1 MASGSVR
8 ERHRFLTSRAA
19 HNSRYA
25 AVSRKRDG
33 RFYFRM
39 AGAAARFAYIK
50 AVNYPNNSKKV
61 EEKTMARTIKDMVKM
76 REERGGRVLTL
87 RLMPMLGAARDG
99 EIVILRDCE
108 NAGSFIVRMNM
119 RLRAAF
125 VGGGALLRVDKMGQT
140 LLDIEAER
148 LKGKVMHRGTSGVK
162 FPGDHGRWNEY
173 FDGRVS
179 VEYKELSEYDAR
191 AIAAD
196 LKANFCEGELLR
208 KQRLADIR
216 RGELPNFVS
225 DADLYP
231 LVRGRDFDW
240 SSKHPVGGI
249 LDDSRYRGKAT
260 RASVDDGPHKGA
272 VIETNHS
279 ESLGLTRVYVYAP
292 KMTSDKA
299 AALLMYIFSDQA
311 KGLVIHDGYS
321 GGMAVQKRGAAQVLG
336 GSDLGAH
343 MYVWGLTR
351 DEARVG
357 ANSLLAALGGVG
369 YDKFARRRA
378 KLSRDANV
386 NDARARQTL
395 LADNKAMEEARK
407 AEARLPIHPDYIRVA
422 A

>member
-1 MASGSVR
+1 
-8 ERHRFLTSRAA
+8 
-19 HNSRYA
+19 
-25 AVSRKRDG
+25 
-33 RFYFRM
+33 
-39 AGAAARFAYIK
+39 
-50 AVNYPNNSKKV
+50 
-61 EEKTMARTIKDMVKM
+61 MARTIKDMVKM

-99 EIVILRDCE
+99 EIAVLRDCE

-125 VGGGALLRVDKMGQT
+125 VGGGALLRVDRMGQT

-148 LKGKVMHRGTSGVK
+148 LKGKVIHRNTSGAR
-162 FPGDHGRWNEY
+162 FPGDPERMGEY
-173 FDGRVS
+173 FDGGVW
-179 VEYKELSEYDAR
+179 VEYRELSEYDAR

-196 LKANFCEGELLR
+196 MKANFCEGELLR
-208 KQRLADIR
+208 RERLAAIR

-225 DADLYP
+225 DPDLYP

-240 SSKHPVGGI
+240 KSKHPVGEI

-272 VIETNHS
+272 VIETNYS
-279 ESLGLTRVYVYAP
+279 ESLGLTRVYVYAS
-292 KMTSDKA
+292 KMTPDKA
-299 AALLMYIFSDQA
+299 AALLRYMFPDQA
-311 KGLVIHDGYS
+311 KGLVIHEGYS

-343 MYVWGLTR
+343 IYVWGLTR
-351 DEARVG
+351 FEARVG

-369 YDKFARRRA
+369 YDEFARSRV

-386 NDARARQTL
+386 NDARARRTL
-395 LADNKAMEEARK
+395 LAENKDMEEARK